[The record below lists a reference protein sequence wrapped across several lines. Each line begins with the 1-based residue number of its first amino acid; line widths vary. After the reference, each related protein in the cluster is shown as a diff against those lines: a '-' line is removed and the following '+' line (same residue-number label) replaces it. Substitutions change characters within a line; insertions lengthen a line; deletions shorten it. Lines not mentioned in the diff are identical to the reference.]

1 MELSMSDFLIKNEIN
16 KLVEG
21 SGFSKNPKMLCS
33 IMRIFKMRYANIDDA
48 RVYTIANELLK

>member
-1 MELSMSDFLIKNEIN
+1 MSDILIKNEIN
-16 KLVEG
+16 KLVKG

-33 IMRIFKMRYANIDDA
+33 IMRIFKMRYSNIDDA

>member
-16 KLVEG
+16 KLVKG
-21 SGFSKNPKMLCS
+21 SGFSKTPKMLCP
-33 IMRIFKMRYANIDDA
+33 IMRIFKMRYANIDDT